1 MMIFIHFIE
10 QLAIFEC
17 NFENQN
23 NYCTTLCSSTSFSIF
38 SIAFSFEFEVSIRF
52 AASFSRS
59 FSFLSLSS
67 RSTALSSSSSVKS
80 YGRSRTPNPHS
91 SIRCALSH
99 WSAVKVTKLDQT
111 KPQKKCVNTK
121 EWMHD
126 HRFSKAERFSDAV
139 AVCDKNI

>member
-1 MMIFIHFIE
+1 MIVFIYFIE

-17 NFENQN
+17 NFENQS
-23 NYCTTLCSSTSFSIF
+23 NYCTTLCSSTSFSIL

-52 AASFSRS
+52 AASFSRP

-111 KPQKKCVNTK
+111 KPKKMRKYQKV
-121 EWMHD
+121 
-126 HRFSKAERFSDAV
+126 DAQSSV
-139 AVCDKNI
+139 FQS